1 MHWFC
6 LEYDH
11 SFDGGRQRGAEQAME
26 EAYRYLQD
34 PRTPEWT
41 GTDADG
47 SCGAREME
55 RRATPIME
63 RQLSEALDTGQL
75 AFYLCFREIP
85 KWAITDAGMHIYFLQ
100 YDTTDMASRN
110 TIFAQLE
117 QEAASRDMAG
127 VLELF
132 KFMLDGDFREQFYE
146 EVYSLV
152 ARTVQNARR
161 PTALADLLRVA
172 SEADDDAREDDLARA
187 SEAQAAVFQ
196 DN

>member
-1 MHWFC
+1 
-6 LEYDH
+6 
-11 SFDGGRQRGAEQAME
+11 ME

-41 GTDADG
+41 GTAADG

-85 KWAITDAGMHIYFLQ
+85 KWAITDAGTHIYFLQ
-100 YDTTDMASRN
+100 YDTTDMDSRN

-146 EVYSLV
+146 DVYSLV

-172 SEADDDAREDDLARA
+172 SEADEDAREDALARA
-187 SEAQAAVFQ
+187 SEAQEAVFQ
-196 DN
+196 DT

>member
-1 MHWFC
+1 
-6 LEYDH
+6 
-11 SFDGGRQRGAEQAME
+11 
-26 EAYRYLQD
+26 
-34 PRTPEWT
+34 
-41 GTDADG
+41 
-47 SCGAREME
+47 
-55 RRATPIME
+55 ME

-100 YDTTDMASRN
+100 YDTTDMDSRN

-117 QEAASRDMAG
+117 QEAASRDMAGVLELFKFMLDGDFREQFYEEVYSLVARTVQNARRDMAG

-172 SEADDDAREDDLARA
+172 SEADDDAREDALARA
-187 SEAQAAVFQ
+187 SEAQADVFQ
-196 DN
+196 DT

>member
-1 MHWFC
+1 
-6 LEYDH
+6 
-11 SFDGGRQRGAEQAME
+11 
-26 EAYRYLQD
+26 
-34 PRTPEWT
+34 
-41 GTDADG
+41 
-47 SCGAREME
+47 
-55 RRATPIME
+55 
-63 RQLSEALDTGQL
+63 
-75 AFYLCFREIP
+75 
-85 KWAITDAGMHIYFLQ
+85 
-100 YDTTDMASRN
+100 MASRN

-172 SEADDDAREDDLARA
+172 SEADDDAREDALARA
-187 SEAQAAVFQ
+187 SEAQAALFQ
-196 DN
+196 DT